1 MKTMELQPTRENL
14 IDTLSEDLL
23 DRNVSLYR
31 FVSLLDHI
39 EGCQSISIDAPW
51 GAGKTFFV
59 KQAKLVL
66 DAFNPTVAFDSDEE
80 RNKITGAMTRFVN
93 MSGENDKELQPQVCV
108 YYDAWSNDNDVDP
121 LLSLVYSI
129 VTELN
134 SDYSFKHAPGAL
146 KPMGELADILTGK
159 DISDFFKALKSE
171 DALKEIKQQKSLQST
186 VSDFLD
192 SLMPESGNRLVIFID
207 ELDRCQ
213 PSYAVRLLE
222 RVKHYFANERI
233 TFVFSV
239 NKGELQHTVKRFY
252 GDDFD
257 ASRYLDRFF
266 DLQISPPPANMRKYM
281 GKIGLNE
288 RNYVYEAVC
297 RAVIEGFHFELRE
310 IEKFYR
316 IAKIAAYEPT
326 HNSRKYSFDFPEE
339 KAIWFCLMTFVPIM
353 IGLKVSNQ
361 ERYEAFIQGRDAS
374 PLFDILLDKRF
385 IDLSILSVLLAHS
398 QNETFIESAYGHNE
412 KSKVVSAK
420 DKLETAYKSVF
431 PVNRYTIKNSVCVGE
446 IEITPETYEEV
457 MNAISLL
464 SGFALYE

>member
-134 SDYSFKHAPGAL
+134 SDYSFKHAPGTL

-207 ELDRCQ
+207 ELDRCK

-266 DLQISPPPANMRKYM
+266 DLQISLPPANMRKYM
-281 GKIGLNE
+281 EKIGLYKGD
-288 RNYVYEAVC
+288 YVYETVC
-297 RAVIEGFHFELRE
+297 RAVIEVFHFELRE

-316 IAKIAAYEPT
+316 IAKIAAYMPT
-326 HNSRKYSFDFPEE
+326 HNRRFSYAFPEE
-339 KAIWFCLMTFVPIM
+339 KATWFCFITFVPIM
-353 IGLKVSNQ
+353 IGLKVSNH

-374 PLFDILLDKRF
+374 PLFDILIDKKFLDS
-385 IDLSILSVLLAHS
+385 SILSMLLVKS
-398 QNETFIESAYGHNE
+398 QNEVFIESEYGHNE
-412 KSKVVSAK
+412 KSKEVSAK
-420 DKLETAYKSVF
+420 DRLEAVYKSMF
-431 PVNRYTIKNSVCVGE
+431 PVNGYTIKNSVCVGE
-446 IEITPETYEEV
+446 IEITPETHEEV
-457 MNAISLL
+457 MNAVSLL

>member
-39 EGCQSISIDAPW
+39 EGCQSICIDAPW

-80 RNKITGAMTRFVN
+80 KNKITGAMTRFAN
-93 MSGENDKELQPQVCV
+93 GSGENDKELQPQVSV

-171 DALKEIKQQKSLQST
+171 DALKEIKQQKSLQDM
-186 VSDFLD
+186 VSEFLD
-192 SLMPESGNRLVIFID
+192 SLIPERGNRLVIFID
-207 ELDRCQ
+207 ELDRCK

-222 RVKHYFANERI
+222 RVKHYFSNERI

-252 GDDFD
+252 GDGFD
-257 ASRYLDRFF
+257 ASRYMDRFF
-266 DLQISPPPANMRKYM
+266 DLQISLPPANVQKYVAN
-281 GKIGLNE
+281 IGLDNE
-288 RNYVYEAVC
+288 NNLYEYICKAV
-297 RAVIEGFHFELRE
+297 VNEFHFELRE

-316 IAKIAAYEPT
+316 IAKIAAYRPT
-326 HNSRKYSFDFPEE
+326 HNDYFYFHRGSIS
-339 KAIWFCLMTFVPIM
+339 KAEQFYLLAFVPIM
-353 IGLKVSNQ
+353 IGLRLSDHEK
-361 ERYEAFIQGRDAS
+361 YEAFIRGRDAS
-374 PLFDILLDKRF
+374 PAYNILLTE
-385 IDLSILSVLLAHS
+385 DLSNSILPLLLEA
-398 QNETFIESAYGHNE
+398 NEAFSE
-412 KSKVVSAK
+412 KSYGYNENSSIVSAK
-420 DKLETAYKSVF
+420 DKLTKAYEALFLPNGPEGPYGISVG
-431 PVNRYTIKNSVCVGE
+431 TIR
-446 IEITPETYEEV
+446 ITPDVRNRV
-457 MNAISLL
+457 MDTVSLL
-464 SGFALYE
+464 SGYALYE

>member
-31 FVSLLDHI
+31 FISLLDHI

-80 RNKITGAMTRFVN
+80 RNKITGAMTQFADR
-93 MSGENDKELQPQVCV
+93 SGENDKELQPQVCV

-171 DALKEIKQQKSLQST
+171 DALKEIKQQKSLQDM
-186 VSDFLD
+186 VSEFLD
-192 SLMPESGNRLVIFID
+192 SLIPEKGNRLVIFID
-207 ELDRCQ
+207 ELDRCK

-222 RVKHYFANERI
+222 RVKHYFSNECI

-239 NKGELQHTVKRFY
+239 NKGELQHTVRRFY
-252 GDDFD
+252 GDEFN

-266 DLQISPPPANMRKYM
+266 DLQIALPPANMRKYM
-281 GKIGLNE
+281 EKIGLYKG
-288 RNYVYEAVC
+288 NYVFEDVC
-297 RAVIEGFHFELRE
+297 KAVIEAFHLELRE

-316 IAKIAAYEPT
+316 IAKIAAYDPT
-326 HNSRKYSFDFPEE
+326 HNKRYSFSFSEE
-339 KAIWFCLMTFVPIM
+339 RGTLFCLMTFVPIM

-361 ERYEAFIQGRDAS
+361 ERYEAFVQGRDAS

-385 IDLSILSVLLAHS
+385 IDSSILSVLLSRS

-412 KSKVVSAK
+412 KSKAVSAK
-420 DKLETAYKSVF
+420 DKLETVYKNVF
-431 PVNRYTIKNSVCVGE
+431 PVNRYTIENSVCVGE
-446 IEITPETYEEV
+446 IEITPETHEEV
-457 MNAISLL
+457 SNAVSLL